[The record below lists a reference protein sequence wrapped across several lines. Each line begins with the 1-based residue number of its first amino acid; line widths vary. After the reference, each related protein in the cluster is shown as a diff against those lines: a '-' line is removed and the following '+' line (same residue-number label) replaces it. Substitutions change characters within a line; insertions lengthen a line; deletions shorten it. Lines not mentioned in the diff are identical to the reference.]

1 MAPNGHAAAV
11 TSCLLLGAERTTE
24 FDRTSSEENMSG
36 IERRELM
43 KAAAVGGIALST
55 AGAQS
60 LAPNETRAQ
69 GATARPAWS
78 NRRLLDLLKIDHPII
93 QAPMGGGH
101 ISPDMP
107 VAVCGAGGLG
117 SFPCSALTSAQ
128 VRDVVAKIRAQTTKP
143 LNLNFF
149 CHVTQRDGAVE
160 AAWLKRLAPYYTEL
174 GVNPPEFPAGTRP
187 PFGAEMCDAVVEL
200 KPEVV
205 SFHFGLPEKSLVD
218 RLKAAGSV
226 IFSSAT
232 TVTEARWLEDHG
244 VDAVIAQGA
253 EAGGHRGMFLTSEA
267 ASQVGTLALVPQVV
281 DAVNVPVIAAGGI
294 GDGRGI
300 VAAFALG
307 ASAVQMGTAYLL
319 CPEARISA
327 YHRAALKSARD
338 KLTAISNVITG
349 RPARVFVNR
358 IVLEVGPLATG
369 VPSFPLG
376 QVALEPLRTKA
387 ESQSSADFSGLY
399 AGQAAALGR
408 ELPAS
413 ELTLKLAAEALQ
425 RLGALGRAG

>member
-1 MAPNGHAAAV
+1 MG
-11 TSCLLLGAERTTE
+11 
-24 FDRTSSEENMSG
+24 G

-43 KAAAVGGIALST
+43 KAAGIGGIALSIG
-55 AGAQS
+55 GAQS
-60 LAPNETRAQ
+60 LLAPDEARAQ
-69 GATARPAWS
+69 GAPPGVAGWP

-107 VAVCGAGGLG
+107 AAVSGSGGLG

-128 VRDVVAKIRAQTTKP
+128 LREVVAKIRAQTAKP

-149 CHVTQRDGAVE
+149 CHVTQRDAAVE
-160 AAWLKRLAPYYTEL
+160 AAWLKRLASYYTEL
-174 GVNPPEFPAGTRP
+174 GVNPPEFPTSTRP

-200 KPEVV
+200 KPQVV
-205 SFHFGLPEKSLVD
+205 SFHFGLPAKSLVD
-218 RLKAAGSV
+218 RLKAVGCV

-253 EAGGHRGMFLTSEA
+253 EAGGHRGMFLTSEP
-267 ASQVGTLALVPQVV
+267 ASQLGTLVLVPQVV

-294 GDGRGI
+294 ADGRSI
-300 VAAFALG
+300 AAAFALG

-319 CPEARISA
+319 CPEATISA
-327 YHRAALKSARD
+327 LHRAAIRSA
-338 KLTAISNVITG
+338 KEQLSAISNVITG

-358 IVLEVGPLATG
+358 IVREVGPLATD

-376 QVALEPLRTKA
+376 QVALEPLRVKA
-387 ESQSSADFSGLY
+387 VSQGSADFSGLY
-399 AGQAAALGR
+399 AGEAAALCR
-408 ELPAS
+408 ELPAG

-425 RLGALGRAG
+425 RLDALGRAG

>member
-1 MAPNGHAAAV
+1 
-11 TSCLLLGAERTTE
+11 
-24 FDRTSSEENMSG
+24 MSD

-43 KAAAVGGIALST
+43 KAAAVGGIALSIS
-55 AGAQS
+55 GAQS
-60 LAPNETRAQ
+60 LLASNETPAQ
-69 GATARPAWS
+69 GVRAPAAAWS
-78 NRRLLDLLKIDHPII
+78 NRRSLDLLKIDHPII

-101 ISPDMP
+101 ISLDMP
-107 VAVCGAGGLG
+107 VAVCESGGLG

-149 CHVTQRDGAVE
+149 CHVTQRDAVME
-160 AAWLKRLAPYYTEL
+160 AAWLKRLVSYYIEL
-174 GVNPPEFPAGTRP
+174 GVNPPEFPTSTRS

-200 KPEVV
+200 KPQVV

-218 RLKAAGSV
+218 RLKAAGCV
-226 IFSSAT
+226 ILSSAT
-232 TVTEARWLEDHG
+232 TVMEARWLEDHG
-244 VDAVIAQGA
+244 VDAVIAQGV
-253 EAGGHRGMFLTSEA
+253 EAGGHRGMFLTTEP

-281 DAVNVPVIAAGGI
+281 DAVKVPVIAAGGI
-294 GDGRGI
+294 ADGRGI

-327 YHRAALKSARD
+327 LHRSALKSRD
-338 KLTAISNVITG
+338 KVTAISNVLTG

-369 VPSFPLG
+369 APSFPLG
-376 QVALEPLRTKA
+376 GVALEPLRTKA
-387 ESQSSADFSGLY
+387 ESQGSADFSGLY

-408 ELPAS
+408 ELPAG

-425 RLGALGRAG
+425 RLGVLGRAG